1 MLWKALLK
9 ETLMIRKSQIL
20 TAVALAILLPI
31 AAHTAQASTTAKS
44 KTHMAAATKK
54 AAKMPAVDINS
65 ASKEDLMKL
74 NGITDETAEK
84 IIAGRPYKSKAEL
97 TKKSILTK
105 AEYAKVRT
113 HIIAKQS
120 AEMKSSAAPEG
131 SKSEEAKETKT
142 EESKENKTETGK

>member
-9 ETLMIRKSQIL
+9 ETLMIRTSQIRTL
-20 TAVALAILLPI
+20 SAVAFAILLPV
-31 AAHTAQASTTAKS
+31 AAFAAQGTAKTDATA
-44 KTHMAAATKK
+44 KPKAHMASHTKRV
-54 AAKMPAVDINS
+54 APTDINS

-113 HIIAKQS
+113 HIIAKQGT
-120 AEMKSSAAPEG
+120 AMGE
-131 SKSEEAKETKT
+131 SKA
-142 EESKENKTETGK
+142 EESKESPATEAKENKTETGK

>member
-1 MLWKALLK
+1 MQWNALLK

-31 AAHTAQASTTAKS
+31 AAHSAQASTTAKS

-54 AAKMPAVDINS
+54 AKMPAVDINS

-74 NGITDETAEK
+74 SGITDETAEK
-84 IIAGRPYKSKAEL
+84 IIAGRPYKSKTEL

-113 HIIAKQS
+113 HIIAKQGTAMS
-120 AEMKSSAAPEG
+120 E
-131 SKSEEAKETKT
+131 SKSEESKESPAT
-142 EESKENKTETGK
+142 EAKENKTETGK

>member
-9 ETLMIRKSQIL
+9 EILMIRKSQIL
-20 TAVALAILLPI
+20 TAVALAVLLPI
-31 AAHTAQASTTAKS
+31 AAHSAQASTTAKS

-54 AAKMPAVDINS
+54 APKMPAVDINS
-65 ASKEDLMKL
+65 ASKDDLMKL

-97 TKKSILTK
+97 LKKSILTK

-113 HIIAKQS
+113 HVIAKQEKT
-120 AEMKSSAAPEG
+120 AEAKPATEPSTENKAPE
-131 SKSEEAKETKT
+131 A
-142 EESKENKTETGK
+142 GK